1 MVTDK
6 TSRASDTYLKLLL
19 EVSSNLYTLTTPS
32 AHAEKKE
39 KNRRSIANVKWVDAR
54 KNVIGF
60 VSKIPAISHGIAKLH
75 IIHSTACQ

>member
-1 MVTDK
+1 M
-6 TSRASDTYLKLLL
+6 
-19 EVSSNLYTLTTPS
+19 
-32 AHAEKKE
+32 
-39 KNRRSIANVKWVDAR
+39 ANVKWVDAR